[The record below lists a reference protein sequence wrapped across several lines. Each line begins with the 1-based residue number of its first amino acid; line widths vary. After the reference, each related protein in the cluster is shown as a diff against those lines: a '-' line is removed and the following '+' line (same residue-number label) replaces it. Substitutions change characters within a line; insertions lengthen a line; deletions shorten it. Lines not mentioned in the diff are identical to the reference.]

1 MAGPRVDAVERTV
14 SCGQARAVPNPLA
27 DPTRKCN
34 ISYILTLWNPK
45 DSGLETLISIV
56 GGVALLLWG
65 VRMVRTGVTRSFGRS
80 DEHTSELQSLM
91 RISYAVFCLQ
101 KNKNKSN
108 IT

>member
-65 VRMVRTGVTRSFGRS
+65 VRMVRIGVTRSFGA
-80 DEHTSELQSLM
+80 ELRRMLAPIGRASCM
-91 RISYAVFCLQ
+91 ESVCEYV
-101 KNKNKSN
+101 
-108 IT
+108 